1 MVGYQGGGAG
11 TKRSR
16 FGSIKSSRVDDLLQL
31 FLGNRGQGGGIWT
44 AGKEGRG
51 DLIHPLISALGR
63 ENGGDE
69 KLKWGGEM
77 QRAVGVGIDPLQ
89 DGEDLSG
96 PAAQSRGRGHGA
108 GAEAAGRDCRSSVA
122 SGVTEELGY
131 FDTKDVTNLRASSFF
146 C

>member
-1 MVGYQGGGAG
+1 MLRHQGSGTGA
-11 TKRSR
+11 KRSR

-31 FLGNRGQGGGIWT
+31 FLGNRRQGSGIGT

-63 ENGGDE
+63 ENGGHE
-69 KLKWGGEM
+69 KLKRGGEM
-77 QRAVGVGIDPLQ
+77 QRAVGIGIGPLQ

-96 PAAQSRGRGHGA
+96 PATQSRGRGHCA